1 MEARRAAQR
10 HNVELWHSAAQ
21 RNAVYFASW
30 AGVTT
35 ATLFAAFYLPK
46 LIQALP
52 IAEDN
57 IYQPAWQVYDAA
69 STHFDN
75 TAFTYATD
83 YGLAV
88 FMAFGTLYTHR
99 CAPSTLRDRTCSLL
113 TCMCVSVLVGV
124 SRSDANL
131 SGLSIT
137 SNEP

>member
-1 MEARRAAQR
+1 MRPAVSTDAY
-10 HNVELWHSAAQ
+10 VSWDGVLT
-21 RNAVYFASW
+21 NAVYFASW
-30 AGVTT
+30 AGVTGV
-35 ATLFAAFYLPK
+35 TLFAAFYLPK

-57 IYQPAWQVYDAA
+57 LYQPAWQVYDVA

-88 FMAFGTLYTHR
+88 FMAFGALYTHR

-124 SRSDANL
+124 SRVRTRNQTDSAP
-131 SGLSIT
+131 SQS
-137 SNEP
+137 S